1 MHYVCSLFNRYRAQI
16 VLAHFVHF
24 YIANRARFVYTN
36 IVNTSIHGGDFVAT
50 FGSVLR
56 QLRNNAGISQGTL
69 AKFIGVS
76 KSSVNM
82 YERGER
88 EPSFETLEAIADY
101 FNVDMDYLLG
111 RTPVRLSCTKGIRLN
126 ISLDMSPFSD
136 DARPLMEKLCD
147 AMSRMTPGDES
158 TLSEIGLLIAEAEK
172 RFSQADAE
180 CLFSFVEAIGEL
192 YHDAVNA
199 LQQPQSNNTDPQ

>member
-1 MHYVCSLFNRYRAQI
+1 M
-16 VLAHFVHF
+16 
-24 YIANRARFVYTN
+24 
-36 IVNTSIHGGDFVAT
+36 AT

-76 KSSVNM
+76 KSSINM

-88 EPSFETLEAIADY
+88 EPSFETLEAIAD

-126 ISLDMSPFSD
+126 VNVDMSPFSD
-136 DARPLMEKLCD
+136 DARPLMKKLCD
-147 AMSRMTPGDES
+147 TMSRMTPGDES

-172 RFSQADAE
+172 SFSQADAE
-180 CLFSFVEAIGEL
+180 CLFSFIEAIGEL
-192 YHDAVNA
+192 YRDAINA
-199 LQQPQSNNTDPQ
+199 LQQPQSNDTGPQ